1 MNKLILVTT
10 ALLAAENF
18 EALKATVVGKPE
30 DAAADLLTLAKENED
45 LRTDLENLTA
55 SFSQLQVEAQ
65 AVVSINQELEA
76 QIAALPGS
84 VTVAEKPTVSDK
96 TFTVE
101 KKTYGF
107 AYPQLKLEGTVI
119 TAADVLADVKLQK
132 KLVEMGSGFIK
143 LV

>member
-18 EALKATVVGKPE
+18 EALKAAVVEKPE
-30 DAAADLLTLAKENED
+30 DAAADLLTLSKENE
-45 LRTDLENLTA
+45 NLNA
-55 SFSQLQVEAQ
+55 AFDALKKEHE
-65 AVVSINQELEA
+65 SIAKVNKELEK
-76 QIAALPGS
+76 QIAALPAAE
-84 VTVAEKPTVSDK
+84 TVVEKPTVSDK

-107 AYPQLKLEGTVI
+107 VYPQLKLEGTVI

-132 KLVEMGSGFIK
+132 KLIEMGSGFIK

>member
-45 LRTDLENLTA
+45 LNAAFDALKKEHESLA
-55 SFSQLQVEAQ
+55 KV
-65 AVVSINQELEA
+65 NQELEA